1 MIFVG
6 IDDTDTLDSP
16 GTNQLARAIVRAAS
30 GDWQCVRI
38 VRHQLF
44 FDPRVPYTSKNGSA
58 SIALE
63 PRGAGDSVRLTELCV
78 RVMRDWFI
86 VGSDP
91 GLCVTNI
98 VPEAVTEFAKLCQR
112 DVVTQAMARELAV
125 AHEMRLIGLGGT
137 EGGVIGALAAVGL
150 AITGDDGRVVQH
162 GEWPEDLSGSISVQA
177 VLSREIHVE
186 DAETSISIQNGVVDV
201 GKHLRPN
208 RRAGQTVLF
217 VRRDAMLSEPD
228 SYQALKLT

>member
-16 GTNQLARAIVRAAS
+16 GTNQLARAIVRAAA
-30 GDWQCVRI
+30 DEWQCVRI

-44 FDPRVPYTSKNGSA
+44 FDQRVPYTSKNGSA

-63 PRGAGDSVRLTELCV
+63 PRGAGDLVRLTDLCV
-78 RVMRDWFI
+78 RVMRDWFV

-91 GLCVTNI
+91 GLCVTDS

-112 DVVTQAMARELAV
+112 DVVTQAMARELAA
-125 AHEMRLIGLGGT
+125 AHGLRLMGLGGT

-150 AITGDDGRVVQH
+150 AVTGNDGRVVQH
-162 GEWPEDLSGSISVQA
+162 GEWPEDLSGSVSVQA
-177 VLSREIHVE
+177 VLSRDIHVE
-186 DAETSISIQNGVVDV
+186 DAETSIPIRNGVVDV

-217 VRRDAMLSEPD
+217 VRRDAMSSEPD